1 MRCSRS
7 GVTFLDIMFINDTID
22 FYRYMDL
29 TPHAEFLFECVKDTL
44 NRIIPEEV
52 NYLNAYDAFKQYIDS
67 QFDMPDSL
75 IGLLVQFLEK
85 GNGQLSKRARLNEF
99 KELNEEEVRKI
110 EEEFAKN
117 FLNKLS

>member
-1 MRCSRS
+1 
-7 GVTFLDIMFINDTID
+7 
-22 FYRYMDL
+22 
-29 TPHAEFLFECVKDTL
+29 VKDTL